1 MRESD
6 PFKPQWRTPK
16 HTVQTARNLR
26 KAMTPA
32 EERLWQYLR
41 HNQLDGWHFRRQHP
55 VGRFVVDFFC
65 AKARL
70 VIEVDGPIHLQQRAY
85 DRERTAWLEEE
96 RGYRV
101 IRFTNEEV
109 MNDIEG
115 VLQRI
120 REALKESAGKK

>member
-1 MRESD
+1 M
-6 PFKPQWRTPK
+6 
-16 HTVQTARNLR
+16 V
-26 KAMTPA
+26 
-32 EERLWQYLR
+32 
-41 HNQLDGWHFRRQHP
+41 
-55 VGRFVVDFFC
+55 
-65 AKARL
+65 
-70 VIEVDGPIHLQQRAY
+70 EVDGPIHLQQRAY